1 MQFRLSA
8 AIAAFAAAAALS
20 LSAPSSLA
28 AQAPGMKIGYVD
40 SRAVMEQAPGREA
53 AQQAFEREAGAW
65 RSQVQKMQDSLQ
77 TLVASYQREEGRLT
91 AQQKE
96 TRASSIRSTEERF
109 GQQTQQLNE
118 QAQKRQQELMQPILD
133 GVKSVLEE
141 VRVAEGYGLVLD
153 VAAGPMVV
161 AADKSLDLTEK
172 VVARLKQ
179 RPAPQVGRAS
189 TPAPATG
196 APTARPAGAPVARP
210 SGAARP
216 SNTPPQN

>member
-20 LSAPSSLA
+20 LTAPGSLG
-28 AQAPGMKIGYVD
+28 AQAAGTKVAFVD
-40 SRAVMEQAPGREA
+40 SRAIMEQAPGRQA
-53 AQQAFEREAGAW
+53 AQQAFEREAAQW

-77 TLVASYQREEGRLT
+77 TLVSGYQRDEGRLT

-96 TRASSIRSTEERF
+96 TRAGSIRTTEEQF
-109 GQQTQQLNE
+109 GQRTQQLNE

-133 GVKSVLEE
+133 GVKTVLEE
-141 VRVAEGYGLVLD
+141 VRVAEGYGIVLD
-153 VAAGPMVV
+153 VAAGPLVV

-179 RPAPQVGRAS
+179 RPAPQIGRAA
-189 TPAPATG
+189 TPPAPS
-196 APTARPAGAPVARP
+196 GAPVARP